1 MPYVYDSD
9 SPASSTTGLKRC
21 SNFRISEATVEDVRR
36 LVDIEFHAFENERA
50 NQQLSYR
57 DHHKP
62 EHFQR
67 SVDLYRDAM
76 QVIEEQRTHAKLKRN
91 SITSFLKITDCET
104 NEIVSFAKTE
114 VKTYTDEELASPH
127 DVGHQKEPRMNRDW
141 FALNERLRREYIRTA
156 RHCYIGMLATEP
168 RHQHNGAGTM
178 LLERILSEADD
189 AGIEVYLEG
198 TDTAK
203 TLYERHGFQAIND
216 IFFDPSEY
224 GVNGL
229 GTEHQ
234 TVMVR
239 GALGRDG
246 RRQDVRSWAQLR

>member
-9 SPASSTTGLKRC
+9 SPASSTSGLKRC
-21 SNFRISEATVEDVRR
+21 ANFRISEATVEDVRR

-91 SITSFLKITDCET
+91 SITCFLKITDCET
-104 NEIVSFAKTE
+104 DEIVSFAKTE

-246 RRQDVRSWAQLR
+246 RRQEVRSWAQLR